1 MAIITF
7 LNSQKEETGKTMSIA
22 AIATYM
28 AIEHNYRNIIIST
41 TDKEDRLRRCFW
53 QDQKKSKFNLGIFGP
68 NTSNILEKESGVR
81 GIAKMIRS
89 NKITPE
95 MITNYTKVVFKD
107 RLEVL
112 LGEEKISDDEDISQ
126 NYPEIITTAGQ
137 YYDRVFVDLD
147 FNVEEDIRNKII
159 KKSDIIVINLN
170 QRLSSIEKFRQTKET
185 NPLLQSSKT
194 LLLIGRYDKFSK
206 YNAKN
211 ISRYLK
217 EKNQVLTVP
226 YNTLYFEATDEA
238 GVPDLFLRFKKF
250 IDPEDR
256 NAIFIE
262 EIKRASENINYRLQA
277 LQAGL

>member
-22 AIATYM
+22 AIATFM

-41 TDKEDRLRRCFW
+41 TNKEDRLKRCFW
-53 QDQKKSKFNLGIFGP
+53 QEEKKSKFNLGIFGP
-68 NTSNILEKESGVR
+68 NTSNILDQESGVK
-81 GIAKMIRS
+81 GLSKMIRS
-89 NKITPE
+89 NKISPE
-95 MITNYTKVVFKD
+95 MITNYTKVVFRD

-112 LGEEKISDDEDISQ
+112 LGEENATTNTEITQ
-126 NYPEIITTAGQ
+126 NYPEIVTAAGQ

-147 FNVEEDIRNKII
+147 FNVPEDVREKII
-159 KKSDIIVINLN
+159 KKSDVIVINLN
-170 QRLSSIEKFRQTKET
+170 QRLSSIEKFRQTKES

-194 LLLIGRYDKFSK
+194 LLLIGRYDKYSK

-250 IDPEDR
+250 SDPEDR

-262 EIKRASENINYRLQA
+262 EVRRASENINYRLQA
-277 LQAGL
+277 VQAGL